1 MFNAAEMTLEEYE
14 DTIIV
19 KKMQNLLHLLS
30 TDDRDFVDNADDL
43 EEAARVMIEYYG
55 IPHKDFTYES

>member
-55 IPHKDFTYES
+55 IPHTDYTYE

>member
-1 MFNAAEMTLEEYE
+1 MFNAAEMTLEDYE

-19 KKMQNLLHLLS
+19 KKMQNLLHLLG
-30 TDDRDFVDNADDL
+30 TDDRDFLDNADDL

-55 IPHKDFTYES
+55 IPHKDYTYE